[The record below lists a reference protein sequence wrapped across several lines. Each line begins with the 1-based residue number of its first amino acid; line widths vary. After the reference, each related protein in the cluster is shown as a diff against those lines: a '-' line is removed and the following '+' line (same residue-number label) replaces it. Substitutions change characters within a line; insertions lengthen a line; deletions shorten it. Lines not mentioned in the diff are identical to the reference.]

1 MSIGMDPLPEHNG
14 HFAANVRD
22 WGARGD
28 GCAPETRALQAA
40 LDACSAGGG
49 GTVFVPAGCYVTG
62 ALALHSDITLYL
74 DAGAVLLGS
83 EDPADYP
90 VSPGRWE
97 GAEQLV
103 HAPLIGGRDLRNV
116 AIAGRGT
123 IDGRGAYWW
132 RAFQAGTLRHPR
144 PRLIA
149 FDRCTNVLVEGIT
162 AVNSPAWTI
171 HPVHCDNVTVTR
183 VTVVNPPDSPN
194 TDGINPDSCRGVR
207 ISDCYV
213 SAGDDCIAIK
223 SGARPADQASA
234 PCRDIAIT
242 NCTLA
247 RGHGGIVI
255 GSETSGGVSNVV
267 ISNCVFTGTDRG
279 IRLKSRRGRGGVV
292 EDIRISNVVM
302 TGVMCP
308 LAVNLYYACG
318 AWGDP
323 VVADRHPRLIDAGTP
338 RFRRIH
344 LSQVTARDVRVAAGF
359 LHGLAEMPLE
369 DVTLDDV
376 AVSMAAEATPDY
388 PEMADGL
395 EPMQRAGFYAGNVRG
410 LRLHRVE
417 VTGQDGSA
425 LCVADAAGLE
435 ISAST
440 FAAPSSGGPAVHLR
454 NVIGAFVIGCRAT
467 PGTEVFL
474 QVEGERTSEVVLN
487 GNYLARARRPLVLSG
502 GARAEAVLL
511 HGSFPQEL
519 PL

>member
-1 MSIGMDPLPEHNG
+1 MDHLPERNG

-28 GCAPETRALQAA
+28 GCALETRALQAA
-40 LDACSAGGG
+40 LDACSAAGG
-49 GTVFVPAGCYVTG
+49 GTVLVPAGCYVTG
-62 ALALHSDITLYL
+62 ALALHSHVTLFL
-74 DAGAVLLGS
+74 DAGAVLFGS

-90 VSPGRWE
+90 VIPGRWE
-97 GAEQLV
+97 GIEQPA
-103 HAPLIGGRDLRNV
+103 HAPLIGGRELHNV
-116 AIAGRGT
+116 AVAGRGT
-123 IDGRGAYWW
+123 IDGRGANWW
-132 RAFQAGTLRHPR
+132 QAFQAGTLRHPR

-149 FDRCTNVLVEGIT
+149 FEHCTNVLVEGVT
-162 AVNSPAWTI
+162 AINSPAWTI

-194 TDGINPDSCRGVR
+194 TDGINPDSCRSVR

-223 SGARPADQASA
+223 SGALPERPA

-255 GSETSGGVSNVV
+255 GSETGGGVSNVV
-267 ISNCVFTGTDRG
+267 ISNCIFAGTDRG

-302 TGVMCP
+302 SGVLCP
-308 LAVNLYYACG
+308 LAVNLHYACG

-323 VVADRHPRLIDAGTP
+323 VVADRRPRPVDAGTP

-344 LSQVTARDVRVAAGF
+344 LSHVTAREVGVAAGF
-359 LHGLAEMPLE
+359 LRGLAEMPLE
-369 DVTLDDV
+369 DVALDDV
-376 AVSMAAEATPDY
+376 TISMASAAAPGY

-395 EPMQRAGFYAGNVRG
+395 EPMQRGGFFAGNVRG

-417 VTGQDGSA
+417 VTGQDGPA

-440 FAAPSSGGPAVHLR
+440 FAAPSNGAPAMQLR
-454 NVIGAFVIGCRAT
+454 DVTGAFVIGCRAA

-487 GNYLARARRPLVLSG
+487 GNYLAWARRPLVLSG

-519 PL
+519 PQ